1 MLCLFVCFR
10 FVLFYCVGV
19 LMAPMSVNFLHTD
32 PTDARKEAKRDV
44 DSTGIGVTTD
54 WLPP

>member
-1 MLCLFVCFR
+1 MLCLFVCFK

-32 PTDARKEAKRDV
+32 PTDARNEAKRDV